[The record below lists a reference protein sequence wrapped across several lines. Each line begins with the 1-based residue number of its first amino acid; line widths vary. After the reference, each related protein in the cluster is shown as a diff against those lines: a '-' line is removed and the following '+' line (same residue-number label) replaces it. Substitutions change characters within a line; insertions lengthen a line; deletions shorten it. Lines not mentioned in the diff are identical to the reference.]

1 MTDPYPTLPQ
11 IGRLVHPPLGFCMY
25 CDSTEGLTSEHIV
38 PYGLGGRIE
47 LPDST
52 CPRCAKITS
61 KIELKLLRGQFW
73 RARVV
78 TGTQSRSK
86 HSSAPTH
93 TSVVLER
100 AGVPTKLDLP
110 RDDAPAII
118 SFPYFSPPR
127 LATQETAP
135 GISVSGNVAI
145 NYGKDPAEIAKEHGA
160 TGILFR
166 DETQPYL
173 FAQLLAK
180 IALGM
185 AYATGAIAELKEV
198 SPLRGLILGT
208 DNRIGDYIGSM
219 TDELSAH
226 PGQIHRV
233 AIFVDDRTGYLVA
246 DIQLFSQ
253 SMSPRYAVVIG
264 STKGAT

>member
-1 MTDPYPTLPQ
+1 MTDPYPTLPKV
-11 IGRLVHPPLGFCMY
+11 GRLVHPSLGFCMY
-25 CDSTEGLTSEHIV
+25 CDSTEELSSEHIV

-47 LPDST
+47 LLDST
-52 CPRCAKITS
+52 CSKCAKITS

-73 RARVV
+73 RARAV
-78 TGTQSRSK
+78 TGIQSRSK
-86 HSSAPTH
+86 HSNAPTH

-100 AGVPTKLDLP
+100 AGERTELDLP

-127 LATQETAP
+127 LAIQETSP

-145 NYGKDPAEIAKEHGA
+145 NYGKDPGEIAKENGA
-160 TGILFR
+160 TRISFR

-185 AYATGAIAELKEV
+185 AYATGAVAELTEV

-208 DNRIGDYIGSM
+208 DNRIGDYVGSM
-219 TDELSAH
+219 TDELSSH
-226 PGQIHRV
+226 TGQIHRV
-233 AIFVDDRTGYLVA
+233 AIFVHDETGYLVA
-246 DIQLFSQ
+246 DIQLFSE

-264 STKGAT
+264 NTRGAT